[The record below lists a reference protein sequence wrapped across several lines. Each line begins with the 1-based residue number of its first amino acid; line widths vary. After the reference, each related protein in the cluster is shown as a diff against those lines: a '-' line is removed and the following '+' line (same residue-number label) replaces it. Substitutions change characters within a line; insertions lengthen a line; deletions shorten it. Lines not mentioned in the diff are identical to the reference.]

1 LVTGSEDTHAAITNV
16 IKQLD
21 VASGQEPVTKAYP
34 IRLGDP
40 DAISESLIA
49 AFARSRDYSI
59 TYQEA
64 NETIYV
70 LATPR
75 HQAAIEDMLEAMD
88 QAPPQ
93 RSSQQPK
100 LYPLANVSADVAAST
115 VLSIT
120 KGQVPSP
127 DVLPNEES
135 NSLVVIASEEQHRL
149 IQETLDQLDGDV
161 RQLEVFQLRLSDPF
175 TIELAI
181 SELFAGLQGA
191 SEPFVSTDYGTNKLF
206 VRGTAEQLEQI
217 RQLLAKLGESVGGL
231 GQQLG
236 SGKTRRIPFHGDT
249 RAAISQIEA
258 IWPRIR
264 QNSIQVI
271 VPSEGRLRPQLPGGA
286 APAPADSQDN
296 DPSEARQETSSR
308 RGSARSGSKL
318 VVFQNTTRAALPRQ
332 STDDSPDVIVDEDQ
346 EQSLPPILI
355 VPGNDSITISS
366 DDSEALD
373 RLESLLRAM
382 SEVHGGISGNSNF
395 AVFLLRNT
403 GAIEIEVL
411 LKRLFDELPFSRGGM
426 GDLVVVSDERLNALI
441 VHGSVRTRE
450 MVAELLE
457 VLDTSELPNPLN
469 VFRPEMI
476 SLEHTQASRV
486 MAILENVYRSQLTTV
501 GGRTPLKI
509 PKGIGTSVASV
520 LQQMNAA
527 AAGPVLTLEVDQT
540 SNVLI
545 VRAPPELREEIREF
559 VEQIDKQAA
568 TQSNR
573 HVRVIQLKES
583 RSDRML
589 TALQQFLSAE

>member
-1 LVTGSEDTHAAITNV
+1 
-16 IKQLD
+16 
-21 VASGQEPVTKAYP
+21 
-34 IRLGDP
+34 
-40 DAISESLIA
+40 
-49 AFARSRDYSI
+49 
-59 TYQEA
+59 
-64 NETIYV
+64 
-70 LATPR
+70 
-75 HQAAIEDMLEAMD
+75 
-88 QAPPQ
+88 
-93 RSSQQPK
+93 
-100 LYPLANVSADVAAST
+100 
-115 VLSIT
+115 
-120 KGQVPSP
+120 
-127 DVLPNEES
+127 
-135 NSLVVIASEEQHRL
+135 
-149 IQETLDQLDGDV
+149 
-161 RQLEVFQLRLSDPF
+161 
-175 TIELAI
+175 
-181 SELFAGLQGA
+181 
-191 SEPFVSTDYGTNKLF
+191 
-206 VRGTAEQLEQI
+206 
-217 RQLLAKLGESVGGL
+217 
-231 GQQLG
+231 
-236 SGKTRRIPFHGDT
+236 
-249 RAAISQIEA
+249 
-258 IWPRIR
+258 
-264 QNSIQVI
+264 
-271 VPSEGRLRPQLPGGA
+271 
-286 APAPADSQDN
+286 
-296 DPSEARQETSSR
+296 
-308 RGSARSGSKL
+308 
-318 VVFQNTTRAALPRQ
+318 VFQNTTRAALPRQ

-366 DDSEALD
+366 DDFEALD

-501 GGRTPLKI
+501 GGRTPFNI

-573 HVRVIQLKES
+573 HVRVIQLKQS
-583 RSDRML
+583 KSDRML
-589 TALQQFLSAE
+589 NALQQFLLAE